1 MIHDLVVKI
10 IDLFEVYATQIPV
23 EIFTFLGAFIEEVIA
38 PVPSPIV
45 MTLVGSIAAAQMTG
59 LVFLF
64 YLAIIGAVGKTLGA
78 WLLYF
83 ITDKAEDLIFKRFGR
98 FLGVS
103 HKDIEGIGK
112 HLNGSKWDDVVF
124 FVIRCLPIMP
134 SAPVSIVAG
143 FIKFNL
149 RSFIILTFF
158 GTIIRN
164 MFFLYF
170 GYLGASNLERIMEG
184 VTNAEAYVEIG
195 IAGLIVVFIGWIYLK
210 RKKQSDPIGW
220 IKKKLG
226 MR

>member
-83 ITDKAEDLIFKRFGR
+83 ITDKAEDLVFKRFG
-98 FLGVS
+98 
-103 HKDIEGIGK
+103 
-112 HLNGSKWDDVVF
+112 
-124 FVIRCLPIMP
+124 
-134 SAPVSIVAG
+134 
-143 FIKFNL
+143 KF
-149 RSFIILTFF
+149 
-158 GTIIRN
+158 
-164 MFFLYF
+164 
-170 GYLGASNLERIMEG
+170 
-184 VTNAEAYVEIG
+184 YVCNC
-195 IAGLIVVFIGWIYLK
+195 
-210 RKKQSDPIGW
+210 RKK
-220 IKKKLG
+220 
-226 MR
+226 